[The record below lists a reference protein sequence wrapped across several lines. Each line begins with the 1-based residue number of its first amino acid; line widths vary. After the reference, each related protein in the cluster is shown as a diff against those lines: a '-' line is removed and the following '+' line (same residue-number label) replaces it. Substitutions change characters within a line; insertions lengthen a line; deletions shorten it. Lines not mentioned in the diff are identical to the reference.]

1 MKTLPTHLFDLG
13 VWGREFKS
21 DLVPGHPAWPSL
33 RVSHTQKSGLAI
45 EEGDEV
51 GGGAGTCMGYQRE
64 DVSLGSLR

>member
-1 MKTLPTHLFDLG
+1 MSENTPHSPFDLG

-45 EEGDEV
+45 EEGDEGLV
-51 GGGAGTCMGYQRE
+51 SGASTCMG
-64 DVSLGSLR
+64 